1 MSEGHVFRHDQPWLD
16 LPEGLLVI
24 SCSARMLVESAKKAH
39 INTFAIDHY
48 ADSDTRLAAL
58 KAVALVSA
66 LGTFDDD
73 LLLDAADQITP
84 GPKIPMIYGSGFDSQ
99 PDLLERLSKGREIIG
114 NPPPL
119 QRLFKEPRRF
129 FDLLRQLD
137 IPFPET
143 HLDLAE
149 GGDDWLVKSGCSEGG
164 KGVRFC
170 AHKPLGPLE
179 YLQRRLSG
187 PAYSALFLADGRKG
201 RIIGFNTLWNQGSLE
216 RPFLF
221 VGAIHAT
228 GLSGR
233 QRQTMRGIIQRLVQA
248 TGLVGLNSL
257 DFMLSPENQ
266 VLVIEVNPRPSASM
280 ALYDDDFPEG
290 LVAAHIRACRGHL
303 SPVGSPSKMRA
314 FKVMMASRK
323 MVAKVG
329 HHWPSW
335 CQDRPVD
342 DTVIHPNQPLCTIRA
357 EGTSEAEVLALLD
370 ERRALLEQ
378 TMALASA

>member
-1 MSEGHVFRHDQPWLD
+1 MSEGHLIRHDQPWLD
-16 LPEGLLVI
+16 LPEALLVI
-24 SCSARMLVESAKKAH
+24 SCSARMLVESAKKAQ

-48 ADSDTRLAAL
+48 ADSDTRVAAL
-58 KAVALVSA
+58 KAVALVNT
-66 LGTFDDD
+66 LGAFDEVQ
-73 LLLDAADQITP
+73 LLDAADQMRP
-84 GPKIPMIYGSGFDSQ
+84 GPRLPMIYGSGFDAQ
-99 PDLLERLSKGREIIG
+99 PDLLEKLSKGREIIG

-129 FDLLRQLD
+129 FDLLRQLE

-143 HLDLAE
+143 HLDPAQ

-187 PAYSALFLADGRKG
+187 PTYSALFLADGRKV
-201 RIIGFNTLWNQGSLE
+201 RIIGFNTLWNQGGLE

-228 GLSGR
+228 GLSER
-233 QRQTMRGIIQRLVQA
+233 QRQTMTGIIERLVQA
-248 TGLVGLNSL
+248 TGLLGLNSL
-257 DFMLSPENQ
+257 DFMLSPDDQ

-280 ALYDDDFPEG
+280 ALYDDDFPKG
-290 LVAAHIRACRGHL
+290 LVAAHIRACRGYL
-303 SPVGSPSKMRA
+303 SPIGSPFKMRA
-314 FKVMMASRK
+314 FKVMIAPRK
-323 MVAKVG
+323 IVVRAG
-329 HHWPSW
+329 HDWPSW

-342 DTVIHPNQPLCTIRA
+342 DTVVHPDQPLCTIRA
-357 EGTSEAEVLALLD
+357 EGASEAEVVALLD

-378 TMALASA
+378 TIAPVSA